1 MKYLLFP
8 ALLLAA
14 MPLFALRP
22 GDKVGNPEFK
32 LKWIDC
38 TPFKIGELTKE
49 EKAAVPPLRAAVFL
63 FTRAE
68 SSGRIVQM
76 LDETR
81 LKYRKDL
88 LIAVITPDTEHDT
101 RLFRKKY
108 PDIRVR
114 VAVDAERKLTP
125 LFMAGSMLYPMAF
138 IYDADGQ
145 VLWNGEAVDFP
156 EAVQNIVQ
164 KKNDVAKQRKT
175 ALLLDEMQ
183 QRMRS
188 GELRALRGTADKIFK
203 LDPAN
208 PSALRMI
215 LFALEN
221 TGNLSEA
228 WELLNKQIKKSPH
241 TLRLYFTALEM
252 MRRNPA
258 FQTELPRLIQSYCN
272 NASRSYEIVA
282 LSEALLINFASSAPA
297 IAAVQRQLGGKNA
310 SNVFSDLTPMEKV
323 HFHTVCARLCYILCN
338 IDGAINEQQKALK
351 LLTDTAANDP
361 RIKAVEAQ
369 LKFYQEIKRLISVR
383 N

>member
-1 MKYLLFP
+1 MKHLFFF
-8 ALLLAA
+8 ALLAVSL
-14 MPLFALRP
+14 PLFALRP

-49 EKAAVPPLRAAVFL
+49 EKAATPPLRAAVFL

-145 VLWNGEAVDFP
+145 ILWNGEAVDFP

-188 GELRALRGTADKIFK
+188 GELRALRGTADKIFR

-258 FQTELPRLIQSYCN
+258 FQTELPRLIQSYCD

-297 IAAVQRQLGGKNA
+297 IAAVQLQLDGKNA
-310 SNVFSDLTPMEKV
+310 GNVFSDLTPMEKV
-323 HFHTVCARLCYILCN
+323 HCGTVRARLRYILCD
-338 IDGAINEQQKALK
+338 IDGAINEQQNALK
-351 LLTDTAANDP
+351 LLTGTAAGDP

-369 LKFYQEIKRLISVR
+369 LKFYQEIKRLKSIR
-383 N
+383 H